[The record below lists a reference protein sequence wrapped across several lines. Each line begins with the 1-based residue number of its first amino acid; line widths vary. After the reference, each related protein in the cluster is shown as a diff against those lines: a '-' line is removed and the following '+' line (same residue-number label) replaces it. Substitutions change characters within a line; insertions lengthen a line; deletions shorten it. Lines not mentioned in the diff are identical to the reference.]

1 MPGRDDAATSQNNNR
16 RQLQGLPVLRRNAA
30 GIDLGSERHWVCAAT
45 LDGSG
50 REIASFGATT
60 PELLRL
66 AEWLK
71 ARQVESV
78 AMESTGVYW
87 IAPHEVL
94 EAQGSRCC
102 WWIHGNWRGCQG
114 GTRKPIR
121 PIASGFSGC
130 TVAACCGVRSGRR
143 KLCACCAPWCGIR
156 RTWWGREETGC
167 GECKRAWTR

>member
-66 AEWLK
+66 AECLK
-71 ARQVESV
+71 ARQVVGGDGEHGSLLDC
-78 AMESTGVYW
+78 SSW
-87 IAPHEVL
+87 LPQAPDIPNKQREQSQ
-94 EAQGSRCC
+94 ASRAYREQPV
-102 WWIHGNWRGCQG
+102 W
-114 GTRKPIR
+114 
-121 PIASGFSGC
+121 
-130 TVAACCGVRSGRR
+130 AA
-143 KLCACCAPWCGIR
+143 AYDA
-156 RTWWGREETGC
+156 
-167 GECKRAWTR
+167 

>member
-1 MPGRDDAATSQNNNR
+1 MPERNDRETGESNR
-16 RQLQGLPVLRRNAA
+16 RQLQGLPVIRRNVA
-30 GIDLGSERHWVCAAT
+30 GVDLGSERHWVCAPT
-45 LDGSG
+45 QDGSG

-94 EAQGSRCC
+94 
-102 WWIHGNWRGCQG
+102 
-114 GTRKPIR
+114 
-121 PIASGFSGC
+121 
-130 TVAACCGVRSGRR
+130 ACIMHEKWNSDRIVD
-143 KLCACCAPWCGIR
+143 
-156 RTWWGREETGC
+156 
-167 GECKRAWTR
+167 RAKHNCDKWQNLT